1 MKKGQKLI
9 DEKLLEHIFTHEE
22 IESKDVLEKEF
33 LKYGDR
39 RYFSIAYNALI
50 NLKILTSKGQ
60 LNKKYKIIYCFD
72 KINREYIIAFLL
84 PSFHKYYSHYELTY
98 DESKDLEKELRKDI
112 YIKVCNK
119 VNEQKALL
127 VDKKSI
133 SEFLHEIGVF
143 KNKKVNPIYL
153 IDKKSNKIN
162 FNKDELEDLKKGLI
176 QLIEDFFSLFQSG
189 MFAFLQDTTMHPNPG
204 QSIVYK
210 IRKDV
215 YKGYLNGIKE
225 YINDGLYR
233 LINDHKNGAK
243 YKELPSE
250 KFTENI
256 RHNSFRDVLNAILHD
271 NKETITTEF
280 INNIIIGYYDD
291 SQSLEKTYTKKSIDR
306 VREDI
311 IRVLLLLGIITGK
324 KNRGLYPIIEIKD
337 KTYRMNSI
345 TKIRTIK
352 DILGPISSIQK
363 EEDISPIHKKLIMDI
378 FNFSKK
384 K

>member
-1 MKKGQKLI
+1 MYYTYMIRCI
-9 DEKLLEHIFTHEE
+9 DN
-22 IESKDVLEKEF
+22 
-33 LKYGDR
+33 
-39 RYFSIAYNALI
+39 SIYTGMTND
-50 NLKILTSKGQ
+50 
-60 LNKKYKIIYCFD
+60 LNKR
-72 KINREYIIAFLL
+72 INE
-84 PSFHKYYSHYELTY
+84 HLT
-98 DESKDLEKELRKDI
+98 KD
-112 YIKVCNK
+112 
-119 VNEQKALL
+119 
-127 VDKKSI
+127 
-133 SEFLHEIGVF
+133 
-143 KNKKVNPIYL
+143 
-153 IDKKSNKIN
+153 
-162 FNKDELEDLKKGLI
+162 
-176 QLIEDFFSLFQSG
+176 
-189 MFAFLQDTTMHPNPG
+189 
-204 QSIVYK
+204 
-210 IRKDV
+210 
-215 YKGYLNGIKE
+215 
-225 YINDGLYR
+225 
-233 LINDHKNGAK
+233 KNGAK

>member
-9 DEKLLEHIFTHEE
+9 DKKLLEHIFTNEE
-22 IESKDVLEKEF
+22 IESKDDLEDKF
-33 LKYGDR
+33 LEYGDR

-50 NLKILTSKGQ
+50 NLNILTSKGQ

-72 KINREYIIAFLL
+72 KIDREYIIAFLL

-98 DESKDLEKELRKDI
+98 DESKSLEKELRKDI
-112 YIKVCNK
+112 YIKICNK

-133 SEFLHEIGVF
+133 SGFLHEIGVF
-143 KNKKVNPIYL
+143 KNKKINPIYL
-153 IDKKSNKIN
+153 IDGESKKIN

-176 QLIEDFFSLFQSG
+176 QLIEDFFLLLQDG
-189 MFAFLQDTTMHPNPG
+189 MFAFLQDIEMHPNPG

-352 DILGPISSIQK
+352 DILGQISSIQK

-384 K
+384 

>member
-1 MKKGQKLI
+1 M
-9 DEKLLEHIFTHEE
+9 
-22 IESKDVLEKEF
+22 
-33 LKYGDR
+33 
-39 RYFSIAYNALI
+39 
-50 NLKILTSKGQ
+50 
-60 LNKKYKIIYCFD
+60 
-72 KINREYIIAFLL
+72 
-84 PSFHKYYSHYELTY
+84 
-98 DESKDLEKELRKDI
+98 
-112 YIKVCNK
+112 
-119 VNEQKALL
+119 
-127 VDKKSI
+127 
-133 SEFLHEIGVF
+133 
-143 KNKKVNPIYL
+143 
-153 IDKKSNKIN
+153 
-162 FNKDELEDLKKGLI
+162 EDLKKCVI
-176 QLIEDFFSLFQSG
+176 QLIEDFFLLLQDG
-189 MFAFLQDTTMHPNPG
+189 MFAFLQDIEMHPNPG

-384 K
+384 W

>member
-72 KINREYIIAFLL
+72 KIDREYIIAFLL

-98 DESKDLEKELRKDI
+98 DESKSLEKELRKDI
-112 YIKVCNK
+112 YIKICNK

-162 FNKDELEDLKKGLI
+162 FNKNELEDLKKGLI
-176 QLIEDFFSLFQSG
+176 QLIEDFFLLLQDG
-189 MFAFLQDTTMHPNPG
+189 MFDFLEDIEMHPNPG
-204 QSIVYK
+204 KSIVYK
-210 IRKDV
+210 IRNNF
-215 YKGYLNGIKE
+215 YKEYLNGIKD
-225 YINDGLYR
+225 YISDGLYR

-280 INNIIIGYYDD
+280 INNIIIGYHDD